1 MAIRIKHREKN
12 GRLQRPSLGDLKAA
26 QDEIA
31 DLEKVT
37 VRCQPHRHG
46 SLGMDSWVYSSD
58 LGYFVRVCMK
68 KPVLGSKT
76 DEPGTAL
83 GRFIDG
89 RCRADSSESRAE
101 WLAAGE
107 KYFWLK
113 HRWRVLNDIPEEL
126 RLREGMGAGE
136 EPTEDEMHKLE
147 GRIYGADRA
156 MKRCAFGPWGM
167 LAFRVTFDML
177 MHEADPHLLH
187 MVSVKLALQALAAE
201 FE

>member
-1 MAIRIKHREKN
+1 MSVRLKHREKN

-26 QDEIA
+26 QQHLA
-31 DLEKVT
+31 DVEKSV
-37 VRCQPHRHG
+37 VLAQPHR
-46 SLGMDSWVYSSD
+46 
-58 LGYFVRVCMK
+58 K
-68 KPVLGSKT
+68 AAT
-76 DEPGTAL
+76 DPKSELPGTAL

-89 RCRADSSESRAE
+89 RCTGDSSDCRTV

-177 MHEADPHLLH
+177 MHEEDPHLLH
-187 MVSVKLALQALAAE
+187 VVSVKLALAALAAE